1 MKALIATAGRASAAL
16 GRLIDGFGI
25 LMIGISAGITFIA
38 VVMRYGFGK
47 SDQLLEEVA
56 RYTIVYACLMY
67 VGPLQMRGQHIA
79 VDVISSRFGPRAKR
93 VWQFAVGALF
103 LVIVS
108 CVFAAGWIW
117 VSDLHQSGMTVIGG
131 TMPAWVPSLS
141 VPLGM
146 GVAVLFGASE
156 VLRLGLALIDPPPD
170 PAAKAAAALDVVN

>member
-1 MKALIATAGRASAAL
+1 LKALTAAAGRASAAL
-16 GRLIDGFGI
+16 GRFIDGFGI
-25 LMIGISAGITFIA
+25 LMLAISAGITFVA

-47 SDQLLEEVA
+47 SDQLAEEIA

-79 VDVISSRFGPRAKR
+79 VDVISSRFPPPAKR
-93 VWQFAVGALF
+93 AWQFAIGVLF
-103 LVIVS
+103 LAIVS

-117 VSDLHQSGMTVIGG
+117 VADLRQSGMTVIGG

-146 GVAVLFGASE
+146 GLAVLFGLSE
-156 VLRLGLALIDPPPD
+156 VLRLGLALLQPPPE
-170 PAAKAAAALDVVN
+170 PAAQAAAALDVVN